1 MASSSAQRL
10 SVKLLLQWRRLAA
23 APLPSFARNST
34 PQSLPSPLH
43 SIFTHNSQS
52 TSLLASG
59 IGALRIRHSS
69 SSSSSSSS
77 GKEGG
82 IKEGKSNG
90 SKTVDAGADLEELDE
105 SDDDGEEMDG
115 DENEDDE
122 DNESQFLSETQRS
135 LPDFKDPIEEAAYI
149 GYKVDGR
156 IKAGD
161 FSNFKPPKAFAVVQ
175 VWYLPCVF

>member
-10 SVKLLLQWRRLAA
+10 SVKLLLQWRRFAA
-23 APLPSFARNST
+23 APLTSFARKSIH
-34 PQSLPSPLH
+34 QSLPSPLPSISTQNSH
-43 SIFTHNSQS
+43 SI
-52 TSLLASG
+52 SLLASG
-59 IGALRIRHSS
+59 IRSLRIRH
-69 SSSSSSSS
+69 SSSSSS

-82 IKEGKSNG
+82 IEEGKSNG
-90 SKTVDAGADLEELDE
+90 GSDREAIDDRSNEELDE

-115 DENEDDE
+115 DENDDDE
-122 DNESQFLSETQRS
+122 DGESQFLSETQRS

-175 VWYLPCVF
+175 VCYLPCVF